1 MAFSSQERTV
11 KDPRSDD
18 WFTVSAAF
26 YGLQL
31 AAVPAA
37 EGDKESKNDYF
48 DHG

>member
-1 MAFSSQERTV
+1 MPERTV
-11 KDPRSDD
+11 KDPLAVVTGLQA
-18 WFTVSAAF
+18 TVAF
-26 YGLQL
+26 YGLEL